1 MVPALLVMGK
11 DLKQRL
17 RDSSAL
23 VMAFVLPLALAIIF
37 SLTLGNVEEIS
48 FNYGYVDQDKGALA
62 AAFRNKVL
70 GGAAEEGLLEVVDAG
85 SIERATRLVEEGE
98 VQAAIIVPAGFSAG
112 VLRGETPDF
121 QVIGNAQQGLATEV
135 ARSIAD
141 AYAQDINASRLALAT
156 SLRPGQSQPNPAE
169 MAAIAQ
175 RAAQAPQAVEISG
188 NRADRRELGFKN
200 YFSAGIAVFFVF
212 FTVQFG
218 VASILEERKEATLG
232 RLFAMPVSRGSVI
245 AGKLLGALVLG
256 LCSMAVLMT
265 ATALVLG
272 VRWGNLLGVAMLVVS
287 GVLAAVAI
295 LALVATLAKT
305 SEQAGSWQTMIAI
318 VLGMFG
324 GSFFSLAQAG
334 EVFATIGRLTPHS
347 WFLRGLADLSGG
359 AGPGAVLPSVMAI
372 LTFALVAGGIAALRR
387 RRLIEL

>member
-1 MVPALLVMGK
+1 MVPALLIMGK

-23 VMAFVLPLALAIIF
+23 VMAFVLPVALAIIF

-48 FNYGYVDQDKGALA
+48 FKYAYFDEDKGALA
-62 AAFRNKVL
+62 AEFRNGVL
-70 GGAAEEGLLEVVDAG
+70 GGAAKEGILDLVDAD
-85 SIERATRLVEEGE
+85 SIEHAREMVEDGE
-98 VQAAIIVPAGFSAG
+98 VQAAIVMPSGFSSS
-112 VLRGETPDF
+112 VLSGRTP
-121 QVIGNAQQGLATEV
+121 QLSVIGDAQQGLATEV
-135 ARSIAD
+135 ARSISD
-141 AYAQDINASRLALAT
+141 AYAQEINASRLALAA
-156 SLRPGQSQPNPAE
+156 SLTPGGSQPDPEE

-175 RAAQAPQAVEISG
+175 RAAHSADAVILS
-188 NRADRRELGFKN
+188 NSRADRRELGFKN

-245 AGKLLGALVLG
+245 AGKLLGAFVLG

-265 ATALVLG
+265 ATALILG

-305 SEQAGSWQTMIAI
+305 SEQAGSWQTIIAI

-359 AGPGAVLPSVMAI
+359 AGAGAVLPSVMAI
-372 LTFALVAGGIAALRR
+372 LTFALVAGGIAALRHK
-387 RRLIEL
+387 RLTEL